1 MSEPGPKRT
10 RDQRERDL
18 ATVAKLY
25 CEGWLQVDIG
35 VKLGVS
41 QSQISYDLRIIRG
54 RWQRSA
60 IRDFDAH
67 RAEELAKID
76 NLEVEY
82 WKSWESVG
90 STDRIA
96 PQYLAGVMTCI
107 DRRCKLL
114 GIDAPLK
121 VAPTDVSGENPYL
134 GLNDDDLRRALLDA
148 ANRAAAG
155 GSQVSVETEGQA

>member
-1 MSEPGPKRT
+1 MAASKRT

-18 ATVAKLY
+18 ATIAKLY
-25 CEGWLQVDIG
+25 CEGQLQVDIAA
-35 VKLGVS
+35 KLGVS
-41 QSQISYDLRIIRG
+41 QSQISYDLRVIRG

-60 IRDFDAH
+60 IRDFDTH
-67 RAEELAKID
+67 RAEELAKVD
-76 NLEVEY
+76 NLEVKY
-82 WKSWESVG
+82 WGAWESVNPV
-90 STDRIA
+90 DRTA

-148 ANRAAAG
+148 ADRAVAG
-155 GSQVSVETEGQA
+155 SGKVPMVTEGQT